1 MLPSGDGAVTSGGFC
16 FCLSGEN
23 GGSSYHDDDDDI
35 NGSSNRGCMHCK
47 RSDPSSSSSCYS
59 CSSVWLDL
67 FPFKDSEKL
76 RRIIASS
83 AKGFSIGAGLKGG
96 LSLFSILARLRRT
109 RLSSSVRKTEAFSNS
124 EAIALA
130 VKETLRYGLF
140 LGTFAGTFVSVD
152 EIIGALGGPNTQHT
166 GLAIYILMRAA
177 VLASRCGIKSKRFG
191 RICKPLTWKHGDIF
205 LMCLS
210 SSQILSAYILKQ
222 DSLPPSYKSFLNKHG
237 GKDTVILQG
246 VKEITCGLPFSNLQA
261 IEKYYKATGVDIK
274 LDPEMEVPCSVEGL
288 HFPLCLMFTLLKFL
302 GRRLAFSIMPY
313 VYPSEALIIHGN
325 QACAAHFVTFLVQAY
340 KRALPVYLPVYLIP
354 ALIVHRQGLLTR
366 PCTILGKG
374 LLGTAR
380 SSLFLSIYCSS
391 AWMWTCLLFRIFK
404 TCNIPMV
411 AMGTFPTGLSLA
423 IEKKSRRIE
432 ISLYCLARAIE
443 SFFTCMADIGYLPE
457 SKNLKRADVVIFS
470 ISTAIIMHCYAQERD
485 VFRSKYLNVLDWVF
499 GVPPPPSETPRCKN
513 S

>member
-23 GGSSYHDDDDDI
+23 GGSSYDDDDDAI

-109 RLSSSVRKTEAFSNS
+109 RLSASVRKTEAFSNS

-152 EIIGALGGPNTQHT
+152 EIIGALGGHRRTAKWRALLAGLIAGPSMLLTGPNTQHT

-261 IEKYYKATGVDIK
+261 IEKYYKASGVDIK
-274 LDPEMEVPCSVEGL
+274 LDPEMEVPCS
-288 HFPLCLMFTLLKFL
+288 
-302 GRRLAFSIMPY
+302 
-313 VYPSEALIIHGN
+313 IIHGN

-411 AMGTFPTGLSLA
+411 AMATFPTGLSLA

-499 GVPPPPSETPRCKN
+499 GVPPPSCETPRCKN

>member
-1 MLPSGDGAVTSGGFC
+1 MLQ
-16 FCLSGEN
+16 SGEGAATSVNFCSCFSVEN
-23 GGSSYHDDDDDI
+23 GCSYDTDI
-35 NGSSNRGCMHCK
+35 DGSSNRGCMHCK
-47 RSDPSSSSSCYS
+47 GSNPSSSSSCYS
-59 CSSVWLDL
+59 CSSLRLDL
-67 FPFKDSEKL
+67 VPFKDSEKL
-76 RRIIASS
+76 RRIITAS

-96 LSLFSILARLRRT
+96 LALFSIIARLRRS
-109 RLSSSVRKTEAFSNS
+109 RLSPSSRKLEVFSNK
-124 EAIALA
+124 EAISMA

-152 EIIGALGGPNTQHT
+152 EIIGALGGHRRTARWRALLAGLIAGPSMLLTGPNTQHMT
-166 GLAIYILMRAA
+166 LAIYILMRAA

-222 DSLPPSYKSFLNKHG
+222 ESLPPSYKSFLNKHG
-237 GKDTVILQG
+237 GKDAVILQG
-246 VKEITCGLPFSNLQA
+246 VKEIACGLPFSNLEA
-261 IEKYYKATGVDIK
+261 VEKYYKATGVDIK
-274 LDPEMEVPCSVEGL
+274 LDPDMKVPCS
-288 HFPLCLMFTLLKFL
+288 
-302 GRRLAFSIMPY
+302 
-313 VYPSEALIIHGN
+313 IIHGN
-325 QACAAHFVTFLVQAY
+325 QACTAHVVSFFIQAY

-354 ALIVHRQGLLTR
+354 ALIVHRQGLLKR
-366 PCTILGKG
+366 PLTILGKG

-380 SSLFLSIYCSS
+380 SSLFLSVYCSS
-391 AWMWTCLLFRIFK
+391 AWMWTCFLFGIFK
-404 TCNIPMV
+404 KCNIPMV

-443 SFFTCMADIGYLPE
+443 SFFTCMADVGYLPQ

-499 GVPPPPSETPRCKN
+499 GVPPPPCETPRCKN